1 MIPYILA
8 GLALIFALMAAL
20 YAGNAAADAAAA
32 ANWVADNNKRT
43 KIARFEAE
51 LTGLVDDVSAIRES
65 MHKLRSRI
73 GMRELRERKKGA
85 PDAAQFDKSP
95 EGRDAE
101 RAALEK
107 ELSDKGMLN
116 ARIHLAGGTHGN

>member
-8 GLALIFALMAAL
+8 GSALIFALVAAVL
-20 YAGNAAADAAAA
+20 AYIAARHAQLSAHY
-32 ANWVADNNKRT
+32 VAENNKRT
-43 KIARFEAE
+43 KLVRFEAE

-85 PDAAQFDKSP
+85 PDAPQYDDSP
-95 EGRDAE
+95 AGRDAE
-101 RAALEK
+101 RADLEK
-107 ELSDKGMLN
+107 ELAESGRLN
-116 ARIHLAGGTHGN
+116 PRIHQLQGIK